1 MGLRSGK
8 VKEARPRG
16 KSTPKYSSRPLYMC
30 GPLAKSQ
37 MIVVGRRNIFT
48 RRKRRVEVEPQVALA
63 QAPHASHTRRPLL
76 PPLWLL
82 SALALVL
89 FVWTANRNLADV
101 NGYHCYALAFW
112 GGRSAAATLPGASA
126 PVPLRSCLVA
136 LSTFPAAP
144 FHALPLEYG
153 PLALLVFLPPLILPM
168 AWYNTGFFIEMALV
182 AVALAWLLHR
192 YGAPGSG
199 HVWLV
204 YALIGSMVLTAGRFD
219 TLPATCVVIAL
230 IAARQGKLK
239 WAYAALAVGTML
251 KLYPAALLPLLLI
264 ESWRARERELLWRG
278 PAIFVAIVA
287 VTETLATLI
296 NPASPMTPL
305 SFMGARCVQV
315 ESMPAMLSA
324 LWAQLT
330 GAHITYP
337 YAYNSDCLQTTSTGA
352 FALIAQ
358 GASLVGMALVFA
370 QYWRR
375 RLTLVLT
382 AALTLALLILGS
394 KVFSP
399 QFLLWVSP
407 LVAFEYGADAAVLL
421 GWGSICLTTT
431 LCFPLAYEGKF
442 DPLLRQPTEIAVTLA
457 AGVRNFAFTALT
469 GAMLW
474 RTQRNAPSSVI
485 DLETP

>member
-1 MGLRSGK
+1 M
-8 VKEARPRG
+8 EA
-16 KSTPKYSSRPLYMC
+16 
-30 GPLAKSQ
+30 
-37 MIVVGRRNIFT
+37 
-48 RRKRRVEVEPQVALA
+48 EPQLAVA
-63 QAPHASHTRRPLL
+63 QVPDASRARGPLL

-82 SALALVL
+82 SALAFVL
-89 FVWTANRNLADV
+89 FVWTANRDLSDV

-112 GGRSAAATLPGASA
+112 GGRSAAATLPGASD
-126 PVPLRSCLVA
+126 PVPFRSCLVA
-136 LSTFPAAP
+136 LSTFPTVP
-144 FHALPLEYG
+144 FHTLPAEYG
-153 PLALLVFLPPLILPM
+153 PLALLAFLPPLVLSM
-168 AWYNTGFFIEMALV
+168 AWYNAGFFVEMALV
-182 AVALAWLLHR
+182 AVALAWLLRR

-199 HVWLV
+199 HAWLV
-204 YALIGSMVLTAGRFD
+204 YALIGGMVLTAGRFD

-324 LWAQLT
+324 IWAQLT

-337 YAYNSDCLQTTSTGA
+337 YAYNSDCLQTTGTEV

-370 QYWRR
+370 LYWRR
-375 RLTLVLT
+375 RLTLVLA
-382 AALTLALLILGS
+382 AALTLTLLILGS

-399 QFLLWVSP
+399 QFLIWVSP

-421 GWGSICLTTT
+421 AWGSVCLTTT

-442 DPLLRQPTEIAVTLA
+442 DLLLRQPTEVAVTLA
-457 AGVRNFAFTALT
+457 AGIRNFTFTALT
-469 GAMLW
+469 GAVLW
-474 RTQRNAPSSVI
+474 QKTRHTPYLGDTDAITPARSSALACAPSSVT